1 MPCMPA
7 ATTVAQGDSVT
18 LEVPLVMPRSPG
30 KQHFSARMVQEGVAW
45 FGSTA
50 IADIDV
56 VSSAAGTPDGGAGG
70 EASTSGGTSGG
81 LGPGAE
87 PKDSASAGC
96 GCREASGSDD
106 VSGAA
111 KGILF
116 SAFLIA
122 IALRAR
128 KGSAA
133 NEQR

>member
-1 MPCMPA
+1 MQAKAFAPA
-7 ATTVAQGDSVT
+7 LAAR
-18 LEVPLVMPRSPG
+18 LEVSVPKQATPG
-30 KQHFSARMVQEGVAW
+30 AKVIAKIEATNLGKTAW
-45 FGSTA
+45 
-50 IADIDV
+50 D
-56 VSSAAGTPDGGAGG
+56 AAQQIRLGA
-70 EASTSGGTSGG
+70 ASGCRRRGRTSGGTSGG